1 MKLKTACMRKRR
13 CWNFSCAKNHVRIN
27 FSRAGS
33 TPIAIFR
40 PSPAVGR
47 IGSLPVAPFPSFLA
61 VVIRPIIEIQVKKIL
76 SSFFILLV
84 TFASAQ
90 AEVVYVTDNLNLS
103 LRTEENNSSKVVKL
117 IPTGTPLTIIEENK
131 STGFAHVRMNDGTEG
146 YMPIRNTMKEPPSRA
161 QLEIVNKNMAALQS
175 ENATLKA
182 ELATVKESITPGTT
196 LEQSLATERDQLNRE
211 LNELKKTAA
220 STIELKNQRDEL
232 QERVVNVERELQQF
246 KLENQAL
253 QDTAN
258 QDWFLYGGILALI
271 GVVLGFILPKLSWR
285 RSRSSWDSY

>member
-1 MKLKTACMRKRR
+1 M
-13 CWNFSCAKNHVRIN
+13 
-27 FSRAGS
+27 
-33 TPIAIFR
+33 
-40 PSPAVGR
+40 
-47 IGSLPVAPFPSFLA
+47 
-61 VVIRPIIEIQVKKIL
+61 KKIL

-103 LRTEENNSSKVVKL
+103 LRSEENNSSKVVKQ

-131 STGFAHVRMNDGTEG
+131 STGFVHVRMNDGTEG

-161 QLEIVNKNMAALQS
+161 QLESLNKNMAALQS
-175 ENATLKA
+175 ENARLKA
-182 ELATVKESITPGTT
+182 ELSTVKESITPGTT

>member
-1 MKLKTACMRKRR
+1 
-13 CWNFSCAKNHVRIN
+13 
-27 FSRAGS
+27 
-33 TPIAIFR
+33 
-40 PSPAVGR
+40 
-47 IGSLPVAPFPSFLA
+47 
-61 VVIRPIIEIQVKKIL
+61 VKKIL

-84 TFASAQ
+84 TFGSAQ

-103 LRTEENNSSKVVKL
+103 LRSEENNNSKAIKL
-117 IPTGTPLTIIEENK
+117 LPTGTPLTVIEENK
-131 STGFAHVRMNDGTEG
+131 ATGFLHVRMNDGTEG
-146 YMPIRNTMKEPPSRA
+146 YMPVRNTIKEPPSRS
-161 QLEIVNKNMAALQS
+161 QLDVANKNLVSLQA

-182 ELATVKESITPGTT
+182 ELATLKESITPGTS
-196 LEQSLATERDQLNRE
+196 LEQSLAKERDQLSRE
-211 LNELKKTAA
+211 LSELKKTAA
-220 STIELKNQRDEL
+220 STVELKNQRDEL

-271 GVVLGFILPKLSWR
+271 GVILGFILPKLSWR

>member
-1 MKLKTACMRKRR
+1 M
-13 CWNFSCAKNHVRIN
+13 
-27 FSRAGS
+27 
-33 TPIAIFR
+33 
-40 PSPAVGR
+40 
-47 IGSLPVAPFPSFLA
+47 
-61 VVIRPIIEIQVKKIL
+61 KKIL

-103 LRTEENNSSKVVKL
+103 LRSEENNNSKAVKL
-117 IPTGTPLTIIEENK
+117 LPTGTPLTVIEENK
-131 STGFAHVRMNDGTEG
+131 STGFLHVRMNDGTEG
-146 YMPIRNTMKEPPSRA
+146 YMPTRNTIKEPPSRS
-161 QLEIVNKNMAALQS
+161 QLDVANKNVASLQA

-182 ELATVKESITPGTT
+182 ELATLKESITPETS
-196 LEQSLATERDQLNRE
+196 LEQSLAKERDQLSRE
-211 LNELKKTAA
+211 LSELKKTAA
-220 STIELKNQRDEL
+220 STVELKNQRDEL

-271 GVVLGFILPKLSWR
+271 GVILGFILPKLSWR

>member
-1 MKLKTACMRKRR
+1 MHKRHY
-13 CWNFSCAKNHVRIN
+13 WNFSCATNHVRIN
-27 FSRAGS
+27 LSRIGS
-33 TPIAIFR
+33 LPVETR
-40 PSPAVGR
+40 PPFPAAGR
-47 IGSLPVAPFPSFLA
+47 IGSLPIATLPPSLA
-61 VVIRPIIEIQVKKIL
+61 VVIRPTIEIQVKKIL

-84 TFASAQ
+84 ALGSAQ
-90 AEVVYVTDNLNLS
+90 AQAETVYVTDNLNLS
-103 LRTEENNSSKVVKL
+103 LRSEENNTSKAVKL
-117 IPTGTPLTIIEENK
+117 LPTGTPMTVLEENR
-131 STGFAHVRMNDGTEG
+131 STGFAHVRLNDGTEG
-146 YMPIRNTMKEPPSRA
+146 YIPIRNTMKEPPSRA
-161 QLEIVNKNMAALQS
+161 QLEVVNKSLAVLQS

-182 ELATVKESITPGTT
+182 ELATVKESITPGTS
-196 LEQSLATERDQLNRE
+196 LEQSLATERDHLSRE
-211 LNELKKTAA
+211 LSELKKTAA

-271 GVVLGFILPKLSWR
+271 GVILGFILPKLSWR

>member
-1 MKLKTACMRKRR
+1 M
-13 CWNFSCAKNHVRIN
+13 
-27 FSRAGS
+27 
-33 TPIAIFR
+33 
-40 PSPAVGR
+40 
-47 IGSLPVAPFPSFLA
+47 
-61 VVIRPIIEIQVKKIL
+61 KKIL

-103 LRTEENNSSKVVKL
+103 LRSEENNNSKAVKL
-117 IPTGTPLTIIEENK
+117 LPTGTPLTVIEENK
-131 STGFAHVRMNDGTEG
+131 STGFLHVRMNDGTEG
-146 YMPIRNTMKEPPSRA
+146 YMPVRNTIKEPPSRS
-161 QLEIVNKNMAALQS
+161 QLDVANKNLASLQA

-182 ELATVKESITPGTT
+182 ELATLKESITPETS
-196 LEQSLATERDQLNRE
+196 LEQSLAKERDQLSRE
-211 LNELKKTAA
+211 LSELKKTAA
-220 STIELKNQRDEL
+220 STVELKNQRDEL

-271 GVVLGFILPKLSWR
+271 GVILGFILPKLSWR

>member
-1 MKLKTACMRKRR
+1 MK
-13 CWNFSCAKNHVRIN
+13 N
-27 FSRAGS
+27 
-33 TPIAIFR
+33 
-40 PSPAVGR
+40 
-47 IGSLPVAPFPSFLA
+47 
-61 VVIRPIIEIQVKKIL
+61 IL

-84 TFASAQ
+84 TFGSAQ

-103 LRTEENNSSKVVKL
+103 LRSEENNSSKVVKL
-117 IPTGTPLTIIEENK
+117 LPTGTPLTVIEESK
-131 STGFAHVRMNDGTEG
+131 GTGFLHVRMNDGTEG
-146 YMPIRNTMKEPPSRA
+146 YMPTRNTMKELPSRG
-161 QLEIVNKNMAALQS
+161 QPDAATKSVTSLQY
-175 ENATLKA
+175 ENAPLKA

-196 LEQSLATERDQLNRE
+196 LEQSLATERDQLSRE

-220 STIELKNQRDEL
+220 STVELKNQRDEL

-246 KLENQAL
+246 KLENRAL

-271 GVVLGFILPKLSWR
+271 GVILGFILPKLSWR

>member
-1 MKLKTACMRKRR
+1 M
-13 CWNFSCAKNHVRIN
+13 
-27 FSRAGS
+27 
-33 TPIAIFR
+33 
-40 PSPAVGR
+40 
-47 IGSLPVAPFPSFLA
+47 
-61 VVIRPIIEIQVKKIL
+61 KKIL

-84 TFASAQ
+84 TFGSAQ

-103 LRTEENNSSKVVKL
+103 LRSEENNNSKAIKL
-117 IPTGTPLTIIEENK
+117 LPTGTPLTVIEENK
-131 STGFAHVRMNDGTEG
+131 TTGFLHVRMNDGTEG
-146 YMPIRNTMKEPPSRA
+146 YMPVRNTIKEPPSRS
-161 QLEIVNKNMAALQS
+161 QLDVANKNLVSLQA

-182 ELATVKESITPGTT
+182 ELATLKESITPGTS
-196 LEQSLATERDQLNRE
+196 LEQSLAKERDQLSRE
-211 LNELKKTAA
+211 LSELKKTAA
-220 STIELKNQRDEL
+220 STVELKNQRDEL

-271 GVVLGFILPKLSWR
+271 GVILGFILPKLSWR